1 MSEPAREPVTPRRS
15 FAARGRVTPLWLL
28 PRPVWPVLVWA
39 ARLTTAAVVAYL
51 LTVWLLDGPVD
62 LTGALTAL
70 LVVQA
75 SASASLQM
83 GVVRVGA
90 VLTGVLVAVVLS
102 SWVGL
107 TWWSLGAA
115 IATALLLASVLRL
128 GDQRL
133 EAPISAML
141 ILGMGGQEV
150 AAETRVLTTFIGA
163 GVGMAFNLLLP
174 PRVPARAAVSDLRN
188 VASSQAACLR
198 TAASS
203 MQERPITRG
212 AVTAWLDQA
221 RAVAQVSDRAAT
233 AISTVTDLRRFNP
246 RAIGTPEV
254 EPVLRAGLGSL
265 DRSLLAVRTLFV
277 TMLTEAPEHET
288 PDDGYGEQ
296 IRPAFAVLLGHV
308 ADCLDAFGALVESEA
323 VNSEVEVRRHL
334 AQSLEEAREAR
345 AILTELLLVDPRE
358 ETTLWLL
365 RGSILAAVDHVLV
378 PLELE
383 DRARLQE
390 QQSGRPRTMLPGNV
404 LIRDMLGAAP
414 VGRIRSLA
422 TRPAHASRTAR
433 RALRRRTRR
442 LLGRRPPR
450 RQP

>member
-1 MSEPAREPVTPRRS
+1 MPESAHQRTVLRRFRPAL
-15 FAARGRVTPLWLL
+15 GRVAPSWLL
-28 PRPVWPVLVWA
+28 PQPVWPVLVWV

-51 LTVWLLDGPVD
+51 LTVWLVEGPTD

-75 SASASLQM
+75 SASASLRM
-83 GVVRVGA
+83 GAVRVGA
-90 VLTGVLVAVVLS
+90 VLTGVLVAVTLS

-115 IATALLLASVLRL
+115 IALALLLASVLRL

-141 ILGMGGQEV
+141 ILGMGGQEI

-174 PRVPARAAVSDLRN
+174 PRVPIRAAVADVRN
-188 VASSQAACLR
+188 VSSSQAGCLR

-203 MQERPITRG
+203 MAQRPITKA
-212 AVTAWLDQA
+212 AVTTWLDQA
-221 RAVAQVSDRAAT
+221 RAVAQLSDRTAV

-254 EPVLRAGLGSL
+254 EPVLRAGLASL
-265 DRSLLAVRTLFV
+265 DHSLLAIRTLFA

-288 PDDGYGEQ
+288 PDDGYGEVV
-296 IRPAFAVLLGHV
+296 RPAFAVLLGHV
-308 ADCLDAFGALVESEA
+308 ADCLDAFGALVEAEA
-323 VNSEVEVRRHL
+323 ENSEVEVKRNL
-334 AQSLEEAREAR
+334 AEGLDVAGEAR
-345 AILTELLLVDPRE
+345 AVLTELLLVDPRE

-365 RGSILAAVDHVLV
+365 RGSILTAVDHVLV
-378 PLELE
+378 PLKLE
-383 DRARLQE
+383 DRARLHE
-390 QQSGRPRTMLPGNV
+390 QQQSSKPRATNSGNV
-404 LIRDMLGAAP
+404 LIRDMLASHQAD
-414 VGRIRSLA
+414 RFRSLVA
-422 TRPAHASRTAR
+422 RPTHASRMARFVLRRPAR
-433 RALRRRTRR
+433 RRPRHRRK
-442 LLGRRPPR
+442 
-450 RQP
+450 